1 MKMMP
6 IPMVLLAVAITV
18 LIGPTSRAVTFGF
31 TSNSTWNS
39 TLGVTSG
46 YPASPAAADGNTNTI
61 LTANQTVDGITM
73 AANAAYAT
81 RNLYDLAI
89 NPIGFNLATKA
100 SYNNITVNGVN
111 NTVATSGNLTNYQRW
126 TFSFST
132 PVKLQTLFI
141 DDIDNNLLNDMD
153 FWDFL
158 GAEAFVAATP
168 GAVGTGIDPVW
179 SLAPTTGLIQ
189 GSIATPEGSIR
200 FVTPSDVT
208 GNPTNDPNYRAG
220 ITFGDNYVQ
229 SFVLYAFTKRAPGDT
244 SPAPGTDTNPLVVG
258 NDANTHR
265 MAIFNSTVEV
275 IPEPGTASLL
285 LLGLAALA
293 AGRRRR

>member
-1 MKMMP
+1 M
-6 IPMVLLAVAITV
+6 
-18 LIGPTSRAVTFGF
+18 
-31 TSNSTWNS
+31 
-39 TLGVTSG
+39 
-46 YPASPAAADGNTNTI
+46 
-61 LTANQTVDGITM
+61 DGITKTVTAAV

-81 RNLYDLAI
+81 RNLYDLAL

-100 SYNNITVNGVN
+100 SYNNITVNGGN
-111 NTVATSGNLTNYQRW
+111 NTVATSGNLTNYHSW
-126 TFSFST
+126 TFSFSI

-141 DDIDNNLLNDMD
+141 DDIDNNTLNTMD

-179 SLAPTTGLIQ
+179 NLSPTTGLIQ

-220 ITFGDNYVQ
+220 ITFGDQFIQ

-244 SPAPGTDTNPLVVG
+244 STPPGIDINPLVVG
-258 NDANTHR
+258 NTENTHR
-265 MAIFNSTVEV
+265 MSIFNSAAEV
-275 IPEPGTASLL
+275 IPEPGTASLF

-293 AGRRRR
+293 AVRRRR